1 MQPQLLSEINKKNLI
16 ERIFSRALQALS
28 KLPGED
34 LYLEAKPEG
43 TVNASRSGYACFQ
56 FSPKFFISFVRGVD
70 TPISDSSLNRRVAFI
85 DHTSEN
91 YCKISMK
98 SAVLTLRALTNA
110 ETCEIKIAFAESALK
125 ITLHFKYGKYNV
137 KLLFLCILFFANL
150 TFQGIIRKYSLS
162 LIECEAMQSL
172 FDRNTCKNKVVA
184 PCQTLLE
191 AVHRSFQLNQEE
203 VTLSVNDQEMMFR
216 NFVEDEPDP
225 DKVPKTELRLNVAEF
240 LTFDVHMKSEL
251 TFTLKEFRALLHFV
265 EYFHVPIVFLFSEPG
280 KPIIFRLENCGDF
293 SAEYVLAT
301 LSVQYSS
308 IQITQCSKQ
317 NNSTSISENAS
328 QEKSVLKNSIE
339 PKPQMASMKSS
350 LAEISISNDSH
361 FITSTRKC
369 ASLDTSASI
378 LQAADKRESV
388 MGRTLL
394 ENGAPPMKKARNLFL
409 NWSQDSIL
417 FEECEEQDTVLAPD
431 SDLDDK

>member
-1 MQPQLLSEINKKNLI
+1 MNCIIASGNLKV
-16 ERIFSRALQALS
+16 FSRALQALS

-43 TVNASRSGYACFQ
+43 LFLKTVNASRSGYACFQ

-125 ITLHFKYGKYNV
+125 ITLHFKY
-137 KLLFLCILFFANL
+137 
-150 TFQGIIRKYSLS
+150 GIIRKYSLS

-308 IQITQCSKQ
+308 IQITQYSKP
-317 NNSTSISENAS
+317 NNSTNISENAS

-339 PKPQMASMKSS
+339 PKPQMASIKSS

-388 MGRTLL
+388 PKG
-394 ENGAPPMKKARNLFL
+394 NLFL

>member
-1 MQPQLLSEINKKNLI
+1 MNCIIASGNLKV
-16 ERIFSRALQALS
+16 FSRALQALS

-43 TVNASRSGYACFQ
+43 LFLKTVNASRSGYACFQ

-125 ITLHFKYGKYNV
+125 ITLHFKY
-137 KLLFLCILFFANL
+137 
-150 TFQGIIRKYSLS
+150 GIIRKYSLS

-394 ENGAPPMKKARNLFL
+394 ENGAPPMKKPKGNLFL

>member
-1 MQPQLLSEINKKNLI
+1 MQPQLLSKINKKNLI

-125 ITLHFKYGKYNV
+125 ITLHFKYG
-137 KLLFLCILFFANL
+137 
-150 TFQGIIRKYSLS
+150 IIRKYSLS

-240 LTFDVHMKSEL
+240 LTFDYL
-251 TFTLKEFRALLHFV
+251 IFRNYPDPLFLHRLHFICLGIAS
-265 EYFHVPIVFLFSEPG
+265 FCGIFSRADSVSVQRTWKVTPCR
-280 KPIIFRLENCGDF
+280 PIIFRLENCGDF

-388 MGRTLL
+388 VDRTLL
-394 ENGAPPMKKARNLFL
+394 ENGNLFL

>member
-1 MQPQLLSEINKKNLI
+1 MNCIIASGNLKV
-16 ERIFSRALQALS
+16 FSRALQALS

-43 TVNASRSGYACFQ
+43 LFLKTVNASRSGYACFQ

-125 ITLHFKYGKYNV
+125 ITLHFKY
-137 KLLFLCILFFANL
+137 
-150 TFQGIIRKYSLS
+150 GIIRKYSLS

-308 IQITQCSKQ
+308 IQITQYSKP

-339 PKPQMASMKSS
+339 PKPQMASIKSS

-388 MGRTLL
+388 PKG
-394 ENGAPPMKKARNLFL
+394 NLFL

>member
-1 MQPQLLSEINKKNLI
+1 MNCIIASGNLKV
-16 ERIFSRALQALS
+16 FSRALQALS

-43 TVNASRSGYACFQ
+43 LFLKTVNASRSGYACFQ

-110 ETCEIKIAFAESALK
+110 ETCEIKIAFSESALK
-125 ITLHFKYGKYNV
+125 ITLHFKY
-137 KLLFLCILFFANL
+137 
-150 TFQGIIRKYSLS
+150 GIIRKYSLS

-225 DKVPKTELRLNVAEF
+225 DKVPKTELRLNIAEF

-301 LSVQYSS
+301 LS
-308 IQITQCSKQ
+308 
-317 NNSTSISENAS
+317 
-328 QEKSVLKNSIE
+328 
-339 PKPQMASMKSS
+339 PK
-350 LAEISISNDSH
+350 
-361 FITSTRKC
+361 
-369 ASLDTSASI
+369 
-378 LQAADKRESV
+378 
-388 MGRTLL
+388 G
-394 ENGAPPMKKARNLFL
+394 NLFL
-409 NWSQDSIL
+409 NWSQDSTL

>member
-1 MQPQLLSEINKKNLI
+1 MNCIIASGNLKV
-16 ERIFSRALQALS
+16 FSRALQALS

-125 ITLHFKYGKYNV
+125 ITLHFKYG
-137 KLLFLCILFFANL
+137 
-150 TFQGIIRKYSLS
+150 IIRKYSLS

-172 FDRNTCKNKVVA
+172 FDRNTCENKVVA

-240 LTFDVHMKSEL
+240 LTFDVHIKSEL

-308 IQITQCSKQ
+308 IQITQYSKP

-339 PKPQMASMKSS
+339 PKPQMASIKSS

-388 MGRTLL
+388 VGRTLL
-394 ENGAPPMKKARNLFL
+394 ENGAPPMKKAN
-409 NWSQDSIL
+409 SIL
-417 FEECEEQDTVLAPD
+417 FEECEEQHTVLAPD

>member
-1 MQPQLLSEINKKNLI
+1 MNCVISSGNLKV
-16 ERIFSRALQALS
+16 FSRALQALS

-43 TVNASRSGYACFQ
+43 LFLKTVNASRSGYACFQ
-56 FSPKFFISFVRGVD
+56 FSPKFFISFIRGVD
-70 TPISDSSLNRRVAFI
+70 TPISDSSLNRRVAFV

-98 SAVLTLRALTNA
+98 SAVLMLRALTNA

-125 ITLHFKYGKYNV
+125 ITLHFKYG
-137 KLLFLCILFFANL
+137 
-150 TFQGIIRKYSLS
+150 IIRKYCLS

-172 FDRNTCKNKVVA
+172 FDRNTCKNRVVA

-203 VTLSVNDQEMMFR
+203 VTLLVSDQEMMFR
-216 NFVEDEPDP
+216 NFVEDEPEP

-240 LTFDVHMKSEL
+240 LTFDVHVKSEL

-280 KPIIFRLENCGDF
+280 NLENCGDF

-308 IQITQCSKQ
+308 IQITPGSKQ

-328 QEKSVLKNSIE
+328 QEKSVLKNSVE
-339 PKPQMASMKSS
+339 KLQMASMKSS

-361 FITSTRKC
+361 FILVNVLPSIILHLFCKQQTR
-369 ASLDTSASI
+369 
-378 LQAADKRESV
+378 
-388 MGRTLL
+388 
-394 ENGAPPMKKARNLFL
+394 ENL
-409 NWSQDSIL
+409 
-417 FEECEEQDTVLAPD
+417 
-431 SDLDDK
+431 

>member
-1 MQPQLLSEINKKNLI
+1 MNCVISSGNLKV
-16 ERIFSRALQALS
+16 FSRALQALS

-43 TVNASRSGYACFQ
+43 LFLKTVNASRSGYACFQ
-56 FSPKFFISFVRGVD
+56 FSPKFFISFIRGVD
-70 TPISDSSLNRRVAFI
+70 TPISDSSLNRRVAFV

-125 ITLHFKYGKYNV
+125 ITLHFKYG
-137 KLLFLCILFFANL
+137 
-150 TFQGIIRKYSLS
+150 IIRKYCLS

-172 FDRNTCKNKVVA
+172 FDRNTCKNRVVA

-203 VTLSVNDQEMMFR
+203 VTLLVSDQEMMFR
-216 NFVEDEPDP
+216 NFVEDEPEP

-240 LTFDVHMKSEL
+240 LTFDVHVKSEL

-280 KPIIFRLENCGDF
+280 KPIIFSLENCGDF

-308 IQITQCSKQ
+308 IQITPGSKQ

-328 QEKSVLKNSIE
+328 QEKSVLKNSVE
-339 PKPQMASMKSS
+339 KLQMASMKSS

-369 ASLDTSASI
+369 ASLDNSTSI
-378 LQAADKRESV
+378 LQATDKRESV

-394 ENGAPPMKKARNLFL
+394 EKGAPPKKKARNLFL

-417 FEECEEQDTVLAPD
+417 LEECEEQDTVLAPD
-431 SDLDDK
+431 SDLDDN

>member
-1 MQPQLLSEINKKNLI
+1 MNCIIASGNLKV
-16 ERIFSRALQALS
+16 FSRALQALS

-70 TPISDSSLNRRVAFI
+70 TPISDSSLNRRVGFI

-98 SAVLTLRALTNA
+98 SAVLTLRALTSA

-125 ITLHFKYGKYNV
+125 ITLHFKY
-137 KLLFLCILFFANL
+137 
-150 TFQGIIRKYSLS
+150 GIIRKYSLS

-308 IQITQCSKQ
+308 IQITQYSKP

-339 PKPQMASMKSS
+339 PKPQMASIKSS

-388 MGRTLL
+388 PKG
-394 ENGAPPMKKARNLFL
+394 NLFL

>member
-1 MQPQLLSEINKKNLI
+1 MNCIIASGNLKV
-16 ERIFSRALQALS
+16 FSRALQALS

-98 SAVLTLRALTNA
+98 SAVLTLRALTSA

-125 ITLHFKYGKYNV
+125 ITLHFKY
-137 KLLFLCILFFANL
+137 
-150 TFQGIIRKYSLS
+150 GIIRKYSLS

-240 LTFDVHMKSEL
+240 LTFDVHIKSEL

-308 IQITQCSKQ
+308 IQITQYSKP
-317 NNSTSISENAS
+317 NNSTSISENTS

-339 PKPQMASMKSS
+339 PKPQMASIKSS

-388 MGRTLL
+388 VGRTLL
-394 ENGAPPMKKARNLFL
+394 ENGAPPMKKASGNPKGNLFL

-417 FEECEEQDTVLAPD
+417 FEECEEQHTVLAPD

>member
-1 MQPQLLSEINKKNLI
+1 MNCIIASGNLKV
-16 ERIFSRALQALS
+16 FSRALQALS

-43 TVNASRSGYACFQ
+43 LFLKTVNASRSGYACFQ

-110 ETCEIKIAFAESALK
+110 ETCEIKIAFSESALK
-125 ITLHFKYGKYNV
+125 ITLHFKY
-137 KLLFLCILFFANL
+137 
-150 TFQGIIRKYSLS
+150 GIIRKYSLS

-225 DKVPKTELRLNVAEF
+225 DKVPKTELRLNIAEF

-308 IQITQCSKQ
+308 IQITQYSKQ

-339 PKPQMASMKSS
+339 PKPQMASIKSS

-388 MGRTLL
+388 PKG
-394 ENGAPPMKKARNLFL
+394 NLFL
-409 NWSQDSIL
+409 NWSQDSTL